1 MRSDIPPLS
10 RQGLARRRLAL
21 TFALGWAAG
30 AVRAQDA
37 AGGKDGEI
45 LLGQSCQLDGPLA
58 AITTEV
64 RQGAS
69 LYFDHVNAAGGVHGR
84 KIRVVALDDAY
95 DPKKAADNTK
105 KFIDEE
111 KVLAL
116 FQYAGTPPSLAA
128 LPIAEERGVPFIA
141 PFTGSEGLRQASSR
155 YVFNIKA
162 GYASELDATIK
173 QLASVGIS
181 RIAAVYLNN
190 AFGTGGLAS
199 VEKSA
204 KTYNVTLVAQAP
216 LEVDGSK
223 MAVAVEVVAKQTPQ
237 AVIVISAGKPSVD
250 FVDAYMTAGH
260 KTTFYMMSVISN
272 AQLVQALGARA
283 RAGCGARRSALRRNR
298 RRPAGGAGCSA
309 WAVVLVGRGAGQRCA
324 HGGFFRRAPARAHV
338 LVGPYQVGG
347 AGARIEPLRRQ
358 TLDILHIHANLQYL
372 HLGQCGGPA
381 GRRAKDQQREV
392 RPQRTQQPGGMAVLG
407 EGRVQQHGSWHL
419 RAGKGIGVERVQV

>member
-283 RAGCGARRSALRRNR
+283 RGVVVSQVVPSPWNMSLPITREFQALAKAKGITEFTFSQMEGFLSAKF
-298 RRPAGGAGCSA
+298 
-309 WAVVLVGRGAGQRCA
+309 LVEA
-324 HGGFFRRAPARAHV
+324 
-338 LVGPYQVGG
+338 L
-347 AGARIEPLRRQ
+347 E
-358 TLDILHIHANLQYL
+358 
-372 HLGQCGGPA
+372 
-381 GRRAKDQQREV
+381 
-392 RPQRTQQPGGMAVLG
+392 
-407 EGRVQQHGSWHL
+407 
-419 RAGKGIGVERVQV
+419 RAGPKPTRASLVQALEGMRVNLGGYPVELSPTQHSSGKFVDLLMLGKDGKFAR